1 MKKVLVVL
9 VAGVV
14 LAGSLFAFGP
24 SFGPGYG
31 VQLNQQNVAAQT
43 VQQRLYQNLPQGV
56 KLSDTTTLKGTI
68 EQFSWTPE
76 AGFILKVKTT
86 DGVIDVHAGPLFR
99 LTELKTGQEIEL
111 TGKVAETTEAKF
123 FIAEKVVL
131 GDKTFDLADKGR
143 FGWDEQNT
151 NAPRA
156 QEEFQNAQRYANQ
169 NRNVVII
176 IVNPNVQAPAQAPV
190 QAPQMQPNQPNMN
203 MRGAPRR

>member
-14 LAGSLFAFGP
+14 LTGSLFAFGP
-24 SFGPGYG
+24 AYAG
-31 VQLNQQNVAAQT
+31 QANQTGTATQT

-56 KLSDTTTLKGTI
+56 QLGETTTVKGTI
-68 EQFSWTPE
+68 EQFSWSPD
-76 AGFILKVKTT
+76 AGFILKVKTA

-99 LTELKTGQEIEL
+99 LTELKVGQEIEL

-143 FGWDEQNT
+143 FGWNEQNA

-156 QEEFQNAQRYANQ
+156 QKGFQNAQKYANQ

-176 IVNPNVQAPAQAPV
+176 IVNPNVQAPAQAP
-190 QAPQMQPNQPNMN
+190 QIQPNMN